1 MITLNI
7 IEGFAYLGLLG
18 IATIF
23 SYKKGERSGSLYLL
37 EYLRKNKFFGDTDY
51 EKFIV
56 HMRDE
61 KGKK

>member
-1 MITLNI
+1 
-7 IEGFAYLGLLG
+7 
-18 IATIF
+18 
-23 SYKKGERSGSLYLL
+23 L
-37 EYLRKNKFFGDTDY
+37 EYLRENKFFGDTDY

>member
-7 IEGFAYLGLLG
+7 IEGFAYLGLLS

-23 SYKKGERSGSLYLL
+23 SFKKGERSGSLYML
-37 EYLRKNKFFGDTDY
+37 EYLRENKFFTDTDY
-51 EKFIV
+51 KKFIV

-61 KGKK
+61 KKKK